1 MQYAC
6 ENEDEDVLRV
16 LAFDNTIMNIILE
29 IGTGTSSL
37 AKLRDE
43 GFGTKEILELLR
55 IGVINIENDY
65 WLKRKGDCTFLYL
78 TAPLRLSEKGLEVFN
93 RLSHATVYGT
103 SITYSI
109 DDICQER
116 LL

>member
-6 ENEDEDVLRV
+6 GNEDEDVLRV

-43 GFGTKEILELLR
+43 GFDTKEIL
-55 IGVINIENDY
+55 DY
-65 WLKRKGDCTFLYL
+65 
-78 TAPLRLSEKGLEVFN
+78 
-93 RLSHATVYGT
+93 
-103 SITYSI
+103 
-109 DDICQER
+109 
-116 LL
+116 